1 MGKPDL
7 SNLAASSQIKKR
19 VFEISSAKKKAES
32 EEDQER
38 VNTIP
43 LMGNVD
49 AEYFE
54 QTNFFEKN
62 PKDIFNET
70 LLFETRINNHK
81 PSQNTSLTQTA
92 KVFQTSQLGA
102 TQKSNKVQTKILEQ
116 PMSDLNDT
124 QPMHESEEDS
134 HIEEEGTA
142 DL

>member
-1 MGKPDL
+1 MN
-7 SNLAASSQIKKR
+7 SN
-19 VFEISSAKKKAES
+19 KKAES
-32 EEDQER
+32 EDDQER

-43 LMGNVD
+43 LMGNID
-49 AEYFE
+49 SEYYE

-81 PSQNTSLTQTA
+81 PSHNSSLNQTA
-92 KVFQTSQLGA
+92 KMSLGLQLGA
-102 TQKSNKVQTKILEQ
+102 TQKINKAHTKILEQ

-134 HIEEEGTA
+134 HIEEEGVA
-142 DL
+142 DLQDDFNRN